1 MNYVYR
7 RLGLDVNISGV
18 SVIWNEKKQ
27 MSIMILQLSGLSII
41 MTGMPR
47 LNCCRIQP
55 HRAHEQLPL
64 CVTAIQWS
72 QDRQTPIEIIDAP
85 FDMPIIVG
93 DILHIKKH
101 CGGDWICG
109 KVTDLTVM
117 LQTCFIFEV
126 ALTPIPLVESTIF
139 IAVPIYHAV
148 KAEHMVTFQSFVN
161 DLPTL
166 PNLPHPYSL
175 MAVQL
180 EPKIPLLY
188 ATYNLYVIWLSAVH

>member
-1 MNYVYR
+1 M
-7 RLGLDVNISGV
+7 L
-18 SVIWNEKKQ
+18 
-27 MSIMILQLSGLSII
+27 IMILQLSGLSII

-55 HRAHEQLPL
+55 RRAHEQLPL

-85 FDMPIIVG
+85 FNMPIIVG